1 MKYKGRPTAGGT
13 AATVAAA
20 ALVLGGTG
28 TASAAQLSSKPQQ
41 ITSAQ
46 LQTHLAIAVG
56 HERTAS
62 SCPAGCA
69 GQIV

>member
-1 MKYKGRPTAGGT
+1 MKYTGRPTAGGT

-20 ALVLGGTG
+20 ALVLGGAG
-28 TASAAQLSSKPQQ
+28 TASAAQASPRPQQ

-46 LQTHLAIAVG
+46 LQTHLAMAVDQ
-56 HERTAS
+56 ERTVS